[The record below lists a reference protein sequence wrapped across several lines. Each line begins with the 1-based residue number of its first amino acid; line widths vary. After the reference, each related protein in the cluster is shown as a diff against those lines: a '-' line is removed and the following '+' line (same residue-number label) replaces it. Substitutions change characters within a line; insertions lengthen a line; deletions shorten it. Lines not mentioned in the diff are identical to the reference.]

1 MEWTNDVKIIVKS
14 RDDKFDVVVDFI
26 VDGNSCNECYSFDTE
41 SQAMA
46 MAKHLAKHHELFPK
60 GESKQRGALMDEK
73 VKISV
78 IFRDKKYEVLV
89 GHGNLAP
96 TRYTCETKSHAVALA
111 QDLAK
116 YHGVV
121 PDVVPESK
129 QLEEEATAICIMNT
143 GMEDRFDVGVSYLVT
158 PTADLAMLLATDKYG
173 VEVEVMAERF
183 EMDKVQKP
191 LSKLDQRINELLT
204 IIHKYDNEVNP
215 QAKEYQDAL
224 AELQPLIIEQDKRAA
239 DEHAKSIQLAT
250 CGTCRH
256 WEKRV
261 ENSGYCRGPFS
272 GMNYGKNETCS
283 GYETLVDDKA
293 IISSAT
299 PQQEPRSCLECAL
312 FDQKDGFTSV
322 CGKCG
327 YTNRGIAAIVKDCPH
342 FVGVDS

>member
-1 MEWTNDVKIIVKS
+1 M
-14 RDDKFDVVVDFI
+14 DK
-26 VDGNSCNECYSFDTE
+26 
-41 SQAMA
+41 
-46 MAKHLAKHHELFPK
+46 
-60 GESKQRGALMDEK
+60 K

-78 IFRDKKYEVLV
+78 IYRDKKYEVLV

-111 QDLAK
+111 QDLVK
-116 YHGVV
+116 YHDVV

-129 QLEEEATAICIMNT
+129 QSEEESTAICVMNT

-158 PTADLAMLLATDKYG
+158 PTADLTMSLATDKYG

-183 EMDKVQKP
+183 KMDEVQKP

-204 IIHKYDNEVNP
+204 IVHKYENEVNP

-224 AELQPLIIEQDKRAA
+224 AELEPLIDEQDRQEA
-239 DEHAKSIQLAT
+239 DEHAESIQPAT
-250 CGTCRH
+250 CGTCVH
-256 WEKRV
+256 WDKRDK
-261 ENSGYCRGPFS
+261 NFGYCHGKHS
-272 GMNYGKNETCS
+272 GKTCGKNATCDGHATGVS
-283 GYETLVDDKA
+283 FG
-293 IISSAT
+293 SFSAT

-312 FDQKDGFTSV
+312 FDQKDGFTGV

-327 YTNRGIAAIVKDCPH
+327 YTNRGIAVIVKGCSH